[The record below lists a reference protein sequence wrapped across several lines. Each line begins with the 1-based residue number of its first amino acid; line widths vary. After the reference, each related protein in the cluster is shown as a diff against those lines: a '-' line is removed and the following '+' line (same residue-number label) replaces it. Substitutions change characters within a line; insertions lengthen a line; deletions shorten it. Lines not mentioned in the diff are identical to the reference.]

1 MSVLNLMICAHGH
14 LYKNEDD
21 YIDTFTSNNT
31 NVVTWASPTVGC
43 IYPPGMLKK
52 LRETITDQ
60 INSYRNNSPEINNLK
75 TFYKII
81 NKSEK
86 QIGMPT
92 YCSEDWNEYFAKERS
107 YDPKK
112 SCGIQINN
120 IQDKLFLFQDDDTTL
135 PDNLFG
141 VWNLKTGEN
150 YIPYFKTDPELRHG
164 TKQYYKFSVIINTL
178 RKQFDNIP
186 INILDSSCSVI
197 YNKDGKRITNKN
209 ELDRYQRRLG
219 RNVFNTNQGLSQQSH
234 NTNQPL
240 PGRFSSPG
248 ATQGP
253 FSKPGG
259 GKRKNKSK
267 KRKNTAL

>member
-43 IYPPGMLKK
+43 IYPPDMLKK
-52 LRETITDQ
+52 LRETITKQ

-81 NKSEK
+81 NNSEK
-86 QIGMPT
+86 QIDMPT
-92 YCSEDWNEYFAKERS
+92 YCSEDWNEYFATERS

-135 PDNLFG
+135 PDDLFG
-141 VWNLKTGEN
+141 VWNL
-150 YIPYFKTDPELRHG
+150 ELG
-164 TKQYYKFSVIINTL
+164 
-178 RKQFDNIP
+178 D
-186 INILDSSCSVI
+186 C
-197 YNKDGKRITNKN
+197 
-209 ELDRYQRRLG
+209 LG
-219 RNVFNTNQGLSQQSH
+219 PMHPV
-234 NTNQPL
+234 
-240 PGRFSSPG
+240 
-248 ATQGP
+248 P
-253 FSKPGG
+253 F
-259 GKRKNKSK
+259 
-267 KRKNTAL
+267 